1 MQEDRPRTGI
11 VSVSGKQTRNQT
23 PRTTLCHTPPCFP
36 IPHFASNSPFRRRSS
51 VCGQLSADH
60 VAPSRQSESHYAD
73 SRSPGA
79 TACQL
84 AAKERSEQCLAFF
97 GHTATGSPAG
107 RKNSNGTRS
116 CAPTSAHCS
125 SLKFMPHKTGLLY
138 ILIRTFRTQTQLI
151 ITGIDIS
158 RIHQQVLRLHH
169 LLDSVRVDT

>member
-1 MQEDRPRTGI
+1 MRGFSLVSDSCSRMFPFPLLSAMQEDRPRTGI

-36 IPHFASNSPFRRRSS
+36 IPHFASNSPFRRRS

-125 SLKFMPHKTGLLY
+125 SLKFMPHKTGGSSFADN
-138 ILIRTFRTQTQLI
+138 TS
-151 ITGIDIS
+151 GIA
-158 RIHQQVLRLHH
+158 
-169 LLDSVRVDT
+169 TA

>member
-1 MQEDRPRTGI
+1 MVSDSCSRMFPFPLLSAMQEDRPRTGI

-73 SRSPGA
+73 SRSPVRQPA
-79 TACQL
+79 NLQQKNDPNNVL
-84 AAKERSEQCLAFF
+84 LFSD
-97 GHTATGSPAG
+97 HTATGSPAG

-125 SLKFMPHKTGLLY
+125 SLKFMPHKTGGSSFADN
-138 ILIRTFRTQTQLI
+138 TS
-151 ITGIDIS
+151 GIA
-158 RIHQQVLRLHH
+158 
-169 LLDSVRVDT
+169 TA